1 MPGSKRRL
9 FLFVGERPSDRAV
22 RMGVTWSDG
31 ALAGATLFD
40 ALRNLDVDPSQ
51 QSYRNLYTSPVRGAA
66 TDREDEREA
75 VGEIKRAQG
84 RGLTIVGMGRIVQRV
99 LMREGIPHLQLR
111 HPAARGRDRL
121 RARYHDHARDVLT
134 KQGRAAE
141 RSE

>member
-1 MPGSKRRL
+1 MPGSKRGL

-22 RMGVTWSDG
+22 RMGVTWRDG

-40 ALRNLDVDPSQ
+40 ALRNLGLDPSQ
-51 QSYRNLYTSPVRGAA
+51 QSYRNLYNSPVRGAA

-75 VGEIKRAQG
+75 IGKIKRAQG
-84 RGLTIVGMGRIVQRV
+84 CGLTIVGMGRIVQRV
-99 LMREGIPHLQLR
+99 LTREGIPHLQLR

-121 RARYHDHARDVLT
+121 RARYHDHAHDVLT
-134 KQGRAAE
+134 NKGRAAE

>member
-1 MPGSKRRL
+1 MPDRERRL

-22 RMGVTWSDG
+22 QMGVTWSDG

-40 ALRNLDVDPSQ
+40 ALRNLGLDPSQ

-75 VGEIKRAQG
+75 IGEIKRAQE
-84 RGLTIVGMGRIVQRV
+84 RGLTVVGMGRIVQRV

-111 HPAARGRDRL
+111 HPAARGRERL
-121 RARYHDHARDVLT
+121 RARYHTHARDVLT
-134 KQGRAAE
+134 QTM
-141 RSE
+141 

>member
-40 ALRNLDVDPSQ
+40 ALRNLGMDPSQ
-51 QSYRNLYTSPVRGAA
+51 QSYRNLYTSPVRGAV
-66 TDREDEREA
+66 TDRVDEREA
-75 VGEIKRAQG
+75 VCEIKRAQE

-99 LMREGIPHLQLR
+99 LTREGIPHLQLR
-111 HPAARGRDRL
+111 HPAARGRERL
-121 RARYHDHARDVLT
+121 RTRYHIHARDVLT
-134 KQGRAAE
+134 QTR
-141 RSE
+141 